1 MSKRN
6 DVSYDSSLILLRS
19 PKANNFVR
27 FNLNLTEFKSEKKT
41 LQKVNQTTCLDWF
54 IWLRD
59 SRESSHCEHSIRVVK
74 LPRAHGGCLGIR
86 RL

>member
-6 DVSYDSSLILLRS
+6 DVSYDSLLILLRS

-27 FNLNLTEFKSEKKT
+27 FVLNLTEFKSEKKT
-41 LQKVNQTTCLDWF
+41 LQKVSQAILLYWF

-59 SRESSHCEHSIRVVK
+59 IR
-74 LPRAHGGCLGIR
+74 
-86 RL
+86 

>member
-27 FNLNLTEFKSEKKT
+27 FVLNLTEFKSEKKNVT
-41 LQKVNQTTCLDWF
+41 KGEPNNF
-54 IWLRD
+54 
-59 SRESSHCEHSIRVVK
+59 VV
-74 LPRAHGGCLGIR
+74 LVHLVA
-86 RL
+86 

>member
-6 DVSYDSSLILLRS
+6 DVSYDSSFILLRS

-27 FNLNLTEFKSEKKT
+27 FVLNLTELKSETKNVTKDGQAT
-41 LQKVNQTTCLDWF
+41 LLYWF

-59 SRESSHCEHSIRVVK
+59 IR
-74 LPRAHGGCLGIR
+74 
-86 RL
+86 

>member
-6 DVSYDSSLILLRS
+6 DVSYDSSWILLRS

-27 FNLNLTEFKSEKKT
+27 FVLNLTEFKSEKKT
-41 LQKVNQTTCLDWF
+41 LQKVSQAICCVG
-54 IWLRD
+54 
-59 SRESSHCEHSIRVVK
+59 SSGCVTSDRSSLCEHSIRVVK